1 MQLVRLGAED
11 ERPAFDCGDDD
22 LNEYFEKDS
31 RQSCQELTAVTYAVM
46 QGDDTVAFFSVLNDS
61 LKKEEVGR
69 TSYKRATRPLPAA
82 KQYSSL
88 PAVKIGRL
96 AVASK
101 HQRLGIGC
109 EIIDFIKAWFTMGNK
124 TGCRFV
130 TVDAYRNAIR
140 FYEKNGF
147 VFLGGKDKDEKTR
160 IMYFDL
166 ITVARTLREEEAA

>member
-11 ERPAFDCGDDD
+11 ERPIFDCGDND
-22 LNEYFEKDS
+22 LNEYFNEDS

-69 TSYKRATRPLPAA
+69 APYKRVARPLPPA

-101 HQRLGIGC
+101 HQHLGIGC

-130 TVDAYRNAIR
+130 IVDAYRDAIR
-140 FYEKNGF
+140 FYQKNGF
-147 VFLGGKDKDEKTR
+147 IFLSEKDKGEKTR
-160 IMYFDL
+160 LMYFDL